1 MNRRARRW
9 LGAGLALALS
19 ACFQQQAPEM
29 PASERAMLA
38 GVWQQVDGPASLR
51 FYQDGTV
58 LVNLPARKPPL
69 KFLSSY
75 EPLKKGGIGI
85 ATGEVW
91 LGPITC
97 DWKPGA
103 RAMNMTLPEKKP
115 VTIRLSHVTEERK
128 RK

>member
-1 MNRRARRW
+1 MSRWLVRW
-9 LGAGLALALS
+9 LGVSLALALS

-38 GVWQQVDGPASLR
+38 GVWQQVDGSASLR
-51 FYQDGTV
+51 FYKDGTV
-58 LVNLPARKPPL
+58 LVNLPAHKPPL

-91 LGPITC
+91 MGPITC

-103 RAMNMTLPEKKP
+103 REMTMTLPEKQP
-115 VTIRLSHVTEERK
+115 VTIRLSHVDQATKGE
-128 RK
+128 